1 MTPQSATALQ
11 PVKTSPIS
19 KATDPQHTFDRM
31 QQLYD
36 SIAQRAFEIFEGN
49 GRLTG
54 HDLSDWLQAESEMLR
69 PLHLS
74 IAESDE
80 ALTITAEVPGFSASE
95 LDVQVDGNRLI
106 ISGQHFSNNDTSDAR
121 TVYSERSATEIFR
134 SVDLPADVD
143 GSKVSAI
150 VKDGLLTIDLPKAPH
165 AKSVKVETK
174 SAN

>member
-19 KATDPQHTFDRM
+19 KATDSQQTFDRM
-31 QQLYD
+31 QELYNT
-36 SIAQRAFEIFEGN
+36 IAQRAFEIFEGN
-49 GRLTG
+49 GRSIG
-54 HDLSDWLQAESEMLR
+54 HELSDWLQAESEMLR
-69 PLHLS
+69 PLHLK
-74 IAESDE
+74 IAESDD
-80 ALTITAEVPGFSASE
+80 ALTVTAEVPGFSANE

-106 ISGQHFSNNDTSDAR
+106 ISGQHISDNESSSGK
-121 TVYSERSATEIFR
+121 TVYSERSAMEIFR

-143 GSKVSAI
+143 GSRVSAV
-150 VKDGLLTIDLPKAPH
+150 VKDGMLTIDLPKAAH